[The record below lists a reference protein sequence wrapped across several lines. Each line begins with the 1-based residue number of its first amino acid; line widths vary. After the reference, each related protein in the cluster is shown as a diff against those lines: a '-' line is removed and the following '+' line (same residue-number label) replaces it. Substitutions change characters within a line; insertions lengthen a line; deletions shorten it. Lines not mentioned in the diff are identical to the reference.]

1 MVLVC
6 RDMLKISLKKYRSIA
21 HACGL
26 TRSITHVCLWIGTF
40 YHPRP
45 IRSITHALLF
55 QIQHWRGLQNVIH
68 SRNARAHFLTL
79 NIFNA
84 LAVCDRGTPS
94 GFPHLRRLP
103 LPINGWPTAMT
114 VFEARHA
121 AQGGTTTTAKTGSS
135 GHQGNRTPNSQ
146 GKKAS
151 TAGLRPDGRTK
162 RGTCRAWLIDDR
174 SKAWSKRPDRQAG
187 RHGRK
192 RPPLRGAKTG
202 TKRARRVCAPCRE
215 GLW

>member
-1 MVLVC
+1 MATPRRPGQRAGVTNSRREITPTNTINPTTLGAFSRTRKPGFPSRRAPSRLVAL
-6 RDMLKISLKKYRSIA
+6 RLSASGHLPGNPSRMRRTTRSIA

-26 TRSITHVCLWIGTF
+26 TRSFTHVCLWIGTF

-94 GFPHLRRLP
+94 GFPQP
-103 LPINGWPTAMT
+103 S
-114 VFEARHA
+114 V
-121 AQGGTTTTAKTGSS
+121 GSPS
-135 GHQGNRTPNSQ
+135 R
-146 GKKAS
+146 
-151 TAGLRPDGRTK
+151 
-162 RGTCRAWLIDDR
+162 
-174 SKAWSKRPDRQAG
+174 
-187 RHGRK
+187 
-192 RPPLRGAKTG
+192 
-202 TKRARRVCAPCRE
+202 
-215 GLW
+215 